1 LSPRRDTANLAG
13 MKLFKWIAISIV
25 VVVGLIYL
33 TLMVGRIFTPALQDA
48 DLAVTRKIV
57 AEGDNGF
64 THLQTAAAQLWWPE
78 DQQEQLNDLARGTN
92 WNAELA
98 ATVLASNAAAFA
110 AIDMALSSL
119 DFQIPEHQLHDDI
132 AYLSD
137 WKTLANLAAVRI
149 FVDIK
154 SGKERDAFTRTVD
167 LIRLANRMQEGNGS
181 IIHYL
186 VGTAIKRLALQNT
199 RTLTPS
205 AQLRSD
211 ELTEVTAQI
220 FQTARN
226 TGAMTNALKVEYQMQ
241 KIATINLLDRT
252 INTNNLLRG
261 AVRLTPF
268 FNVRKTQNKY
278 AKTTWTV
285 MFHLSQPYAH
295 GAASLTNLAEL
306 PGKIQIALGGN
317 AIGEVLHSMSAMT
330 LDRMV
335 RNRVSEYLEIEV
347 TATFLA
353 LKAYQLKHGRLPAE
367 LSELVPQF
375 LSAVPRDDFD
385 GQPLRYDRDRK
396 ILYSVSTNCQDD
408 GGVQKDSRKPEPD
421 WVFPI
426 PF

>member
-78 DQQEQLNDLARGTN
+78 DQKERLTELARGTN
-92 WNAELA
+92 WDAALA
-98 ATVLASNAAAFA
+98 ATSLSKNAAALTAMTA
-110 AIDMALSSL
+110 ALATPE
-119 DFQIPEHQLHDDI
+119 FQVPEYSYSEDVEHP
-132 AYLSD
+132 SD
-137 WKTLANLAAVRI
+137 WRTLANLAAI
-149 FVDIK
+149 QIHSEFK
-154 SGKERDAFTRTVD
+154 AGQEREAFARTLD
-167 LIRLANRMQEGNGS
+167 LIRLANRMQSGNGQLLDYMIGNAVKQIALTS
-181 IIHYL
+181 L
-186 VGTAIKRLALQNT
+186 RQLTAETRL
-199 RTLTPS
+199 S
-205 AQLRSD
+205 SD
-211 ELTEVTAQI
+211 ELSALAIELPRVALN
-220 FQTARN
+220 FPALS
-226 TGAMTNALKVEYQMQ
+226 NALKAEYQAQ
-241 KIATINLLDRT
+241 KQYAIDLREGKVPGQDDIPAARIALLPVYSVVKTQSKFANHTRNLLPAIQLPYSEARLVAT
-252 INTNNLLRG
+252 NTYPD
-261 AVRLTPF
+261 T
-268 FNVRKTQNKY
+268 
-278 AKTTWTV
+278 AKL
-285 MFHLSQPYAH
+285 MLS
-295 GAASLTNLAEL
+295 
-306 PGKIQIALGGN
+306 GN
-317 AIGEVLHSMSAMT
+317 AVGEIIYSMSAPIAEST
-330 LDRMV
+330 V
-335 RNRVSEYLEIEV
+335 RRKSSEHVQIEV

-375 LSAVPRDDFD
+375 LSAVPWDDFD